1 MASSSNDSNIA
12 PDSPIEEV
20 FNCHLCDKSYT
31 TNSNRNKHLKKC
43 HNIDVPLDTSNHRIP
58 CAENYCNGLFGTI
71 ADLRTHLN
79 EEHGFTF
86 NEDYRFFP
94 TKRNFLHWKKK
105 LEKSERVR
113 FIKTQGDKLRKNAV
127 QQYFHCNRSGSYI
140 SQSTGKRK
148 AKVTCKMG
156 HQCTASMVA
165 TINRISGE
173 VIVKF
178 VKEHYGHDIPPP
190 PTVPQANQELRRT
203 LKLGKAVA
211 LTMSLMKVRI
221 ITMLKSLIEEGGF
234 DRVLDKLEVMSAGAG
249 QCVCELKVANEH
261 KNRNGLLHGGM
272 TSTLVDAVSTMALFS
287 KIERYGVSIEMSVSY
302 IRPANIGDEL
312 FIEGKILKV
321 GKNLAFLT
329 VDVKNKVTGQIIAQG
344 KHTKFVGD
352 QQNDPSSS
360 LAS

>member
-1 MASSSNDSNIA
+1 MASTSSATDEI
-12 PDSPIEEV
+12 
-20 FNCHLCDKSYT
+20 FNCPYCDKTYT
-31 TNSNRNKHLKKC
+31 TNSNKNKHLKKC
-43 HNIDVPLDTSNHRIP
+43 HDIEVPQDTSNHRIP

-79 EEHGFTF
+79 EAHGFTF
-86 NEDYRFFP
+86 HEDYRFFP
-94 TKRNFLHWKKK
+94 TKKTFLHWKRK

-148 AKVTCKMG
+148 AKASCKMG

-190 PTVPQANQELRRT
+190 PTVLQANQELRRS
-203 LKLGKAVA
+203 LKLGKAVTQ
-211 LTMSLMKVRI
+211 TMSLMKVRT
-221 ITMLKSLIEEGGF
+221 ITMLKTLIEEGGF

-249 QCVCELKVANEH
+249 QCVCELKVAHEH
-261 KNRNGLLHGGM
+261 KNRGGLLHGGM

-287 KIERYGVSIEMSVSY
+287 KIERPGVSIEMNVSF

-312 FIEGKILKV
+312 FIEGRILKV

-329 VDVKNKVTGQIIAQG
+329 VEVKNKITGQIIALG
-344 KHTKFVGD
+344 KHTKFVGE
-352 QQNDPSSS
+352 QNDNSGSSTTTTTIVS
-360 LAS
+360 